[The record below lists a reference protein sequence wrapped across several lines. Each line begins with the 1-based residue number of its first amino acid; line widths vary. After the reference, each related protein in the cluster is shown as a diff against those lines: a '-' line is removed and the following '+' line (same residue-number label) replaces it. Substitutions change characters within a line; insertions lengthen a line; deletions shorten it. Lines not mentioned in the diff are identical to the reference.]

1 MKLNIA
7 ENIRQLRKGRSL
19 TQEQL
24 AEALGVTVGA
34 VYKWES
40 GRATPD
46 ISLIV
51 EMAAFFE
58 TSVDVL
64 LGYELFRTNASQT
77 AESLRRA
84 RLDKRTEEGRRMAEA
99 ALQKY
104 PNSFE
109 VVHESALLY
118 YVSLTP
124 DCALRAIELF
134 ERACGLLDQNDDPE
148 IGISY
153 IRSNIAGCYIVRG
166 ETDRALDLL
175 KSGNDGGVNNDMIGL
190 ILAQQCQ
197 KPEAALEYLSH
208 SLGGCIT
215 RLFRTVVGLLNAY
228 CQMEKYDLAFDISL
242 WMHEV
247 LAGLRSSNDAF
258 YLDKGDSMLLGLCA
272 HMSLKSGD
280 REAARRWLREARD
293 TALRFDASPNYGVEG
308 IKFFHTSEKL
318 TAYDDIGETAEQG
331 ILNYITVNGEDAADL
346 AELWEELCNE
356 EK

>member
-7 ENIRQLRKGRSL
+7 ENIRQQRKSRSL

-64 LGYELFRTNASQT
+64 LGYELFRTSAKQA

-109 VVHESALLY
+109 VVYESALLY

-124 DCALRAIELF
+124 DYALRAIELF
-134 ERACGLLDQNDDPE
+134 ERACGLLDQNTRPE
-148 IGISY
+148 IGILN
-153 IRSNIAGCYIVRG
+153 IRGDIAGCYLLRG
-166 ETDRALDLL
+166 ETDRAIDLL
-175 KSGNDGGVNNDMIGL
+175 KSNNDCGVNNDMIGL
-190 ILAQQCQ
+190 MLAQRCG
-197 KPEAALEYLSH
+197 KPEEALEYLSR
-208 SLGGCIT
+208 SIGSCIV
-215 RLFRTVVGLLNAY
+215 RLYRTVVGLLNAY
-228 CQMEKYDLAFDISL
+228 CQLKKYDLALDIAMWL
-242 WMHEV
+242 HAV
-247 LAGLRSSNDAF
+247 FAGMRGSDDSV
-258 YLDKGDSMLLGLCA
+258 YLDKGDSILLVLCA
-272 HMSLKSGD
+272 HMSLTLGD
-280 REAARRWLREARD
+280 KDAARRWLKEARA
-293 TALRFDASPNYGVEG
+293 TALRFDASPNYSLSG
-308 IKFFHTSEKL
+308 IKFFHSTEEV
-318 TAYDDIGETAEQG
+318 TAYDDIGESAEQG
-331 ILNYITVNGEDAADL
+331 ILSYFAANGEDTAEL
-346 AELWEELCNE
+346 AKLWEEISNE